1 MAKKD
6 VIGSTLAETIR
17 LKHSIGAD
25 ECLTRLKIKHS
36 IR

>member
-6 VIGSTLAETIR
+6 VISSTLAETIW

-25 ECLTRLKIKHS
+25 ECLTRQNIKHS

>member
-17 LKHSIGAD
+17 LKHSNGAD
-25 ECLTRLKIKHS
+25 ECQIKHS